1 MDIELNIL
9 EKWIRESDN
18 IVFITGKDFSAEAG
32 FPDYRA
38 MDEGYLERYKYPPD
52 EILCFTFLQRN
63 PFYFYRYYR
72 ERILPYVLSAQPSP
86 AHEALAR
93 LEEAGKLKAILTV
106 NIDGI
111 HQEAGSKHV
120 LELHGSVHRNYC
132 EKCGKFYDLDYI
144 LHTEGIPR
152 CSCGGT
158 IKPDVVLYEESLN
171 QNTLNESIRLIS
183 EADLLIIGGT
193 SLNVWPAAGLINYY
207 RGRHLVLINK
217 SPVARDLSADLVITD
232 PIAATLDQL

>member
-1 MDIELNIL
+1 MDP
-9 EKWIRESDN
+9 RERQHRLYHWQ
-18 IVFITGKDFSAEAG
+18 G
-32 FPDYRA
+32 FLRRGGVSRLPRYGTR
-38 MDEGYLERYKYPPD
+38 GYLERYKYPPD

-120 LELHGSVHRNYC
+120 LELQGSVMRSWCGKC
-132 EKCGKFYDLDYI
+132 EKFLDFL
-144 LHTEGIPR
+144 LHHRQPH
-152 CSCGGT
+152 
-158 IKPDVVLYEESLN
+158 PHP
-171 QNTLNESIRLIS
+171 
-183 EADLLIIGGT
+183 LLQRRH
-193 SLNVWPAAGLINYY
+193 VRGLCPPGHCPQ
-207 RGRHLVLINK
+207 GRAL
-217 SPVARDLSADLVITD
+217 
-232 PIAATLDQL
+232 

>member
-93 LEEAGKLKAILTV
+93 LEEAGCVTTVGKQTMGKGRPARVMKIL
-106 NIDGI
+106 
-111 HQEAGSKHV
+111 
-120 LELHGSVHRNYC
+120 LP
-132 EKCGKFYDLDYI
+132 
-144 LHTEGIPR
+144 EGILEEAEQ
-152 CSCGGT
+152 
-158 IKPDVVLYEESLN
+158 PD
-171 QNTLNESIRLIS
+171 NT
-183 EADLLIIGGT
+183 D
-193 SLNVWPAAGLINYY
+193 
-207 RGRHLVLINK
+207 
-217 SPVARDLSADLVITD
+217 
-232 PIAATLDQL
+232 ATAE